1 MAISK
6 IIKVDATPTITA
18 SSAYTAGNALGGK
31 LTFTNLCDGGQS
43 YLYMIRVID
52 LSNQKAATD
61 VLLYDQSFTAT
72 TDKNAIAVSAA
83 DAANLIGFVSIAA
96 GDWITIQ
103 TGRAVATK
111 IIAYPMPL
119 IAAADNTVY
128 AQLVTRGTPT
138 YGTTTDIVVRMYATP
153 TRGDW

>member
-6 IIKVDATPTITA
+6 ILKVDATPTITA
-18 SSAYTAGNALGGK
+18 SSAYTSGNALGGK

-43 YLYMIRVID
+43 FLYMIRITD
-52 LSNQKAATD
+52 LANQKAATD
-61 VLLYDQSFTAT
+61 ILLFDQSFTAT
-72 TDKNAIAVSAA
+72 ADKNAIAVSAA
-83 DAANLIGFVSIAA
+83 DCANLIGVVSLVA
-96 GDWITIQ
+96 GDWVTVQ
-103 TGRAVATK
+103 AGRAVATK

-119 IAAADNTVY
+119 ISAVDNSIY

-138 YGTTTDIVVRMYATP
+138 YGTTADISVRLYAAP